1 MSSARAPGLENKKSS
16 GPSGFSGRRRK
27 GKEGEAE
34 RHRKKAGKREREN
47 DREREGASALLN
59 TQDSVLIVLSH

>member
-34 RHRKKAGKREREN
+34 RHRKKAGKRERTIEI
-47 DREREGASALLN
+47 EKGLLRC
-59 TQDSVLIVLSH
+59 SIHRIVC

>member
-34 RHRKKAGKREREN
+34 RHRKKAGKREN
-47 DREREGASALLN
+47 DRDREGASALLN

>member
-16 GPSGFSGRRRK
+16 GPSGFSERRRK

-34 RHRKKAGKREREN
+34 RHRKKAGERAS
-47 DREREGASALLN
+47 DRDREGAPALLN
-59 TQDSVLIVLSH
+59 RQDNVLIVLSH